1 MKTNPMKAMKLN
13 SFFILLFLTNLS
25 FAQFQTT
32 GKIKEVT
39 ESGFHEIV
47 LSPQIRSYSKQDL
60 SDIRIFNAKGNEVP
74 YFIQSNSEALLN
86 SFEEYSIVSK
96 TVFPKKSTSIIVAVP
111 PVKNNNQ
118 LSLFIANAD
127 VVKNY
132 SISGSNDQSEWFGIS
147 NSQTLADLNSSS
159 ESSIVK
165 TISYPLSTYK
175 YLKIDFDDQK
185 TLPINVLKVGN
196 FNTQVQKNILQDIK
210 PKKTIRFEL
219 LLPQKH
225 TQLQVVFDA
234 PQIINQIDFEIS
246 RPTYYKRK
254 VVIYKKLK
262 RESKRKTEIIEK
274 EIISFELNSNTK
286 NSFTIP
292 EIFEKEFYIKIENK
306 DNLPLNI
313 SSVKYSQ
320 KPVSIIVDLNA
331 NEKYNIKT
339 GNKNLNEPD
348 YDLSDFKNNISG
360 KLSQTGIYDIKQIA
374 SSKKEVE
381 NKSFWQQGWFMWVCI
396 LLGGVTIL
404 YFTASLVKDLKEKN

>member
-1 MKTNPMKAMKLN
+1 MKTNLMKPMKLN
-13 SFFILLFLTNLS
+13 SFFILLLLTNLS

-39 ESGFHEIV
+39 ENGFHEII
-47 LSPQIRSYSKQDL
+47 LSPEIRSYSKQDL

-74 YFIQSNSEALLN
+74 YFIQSNSEALL
-86 SFEEYSIVSK
+86 STFEEYTIVSK
-96 TVFPKKSTSIIVAVP
+96 TVFPKKSTSIIIAIP
-111 PVKNNNQ
+111 SVKNNNQ

-132 SISGSNDQSEWFGIS
+132 SISGSNNQTEWFGIS
-147 NSQTLADLNSSS
+147 NSQILDDLNSSS
-159 ESSIVK
+159 EASVVK

-175 YLKIDFDDQK
+175 YLKIDFDDRK
-185 TLPINVLKVGN
+185 TLPINILKVGN
-196 FNTQVQKNILQDIK
+196 FNTQLQKNILQDIK

-225 TQLQVVFDA
+225 TQLQVIFDA

-254 VVIYKKLK
+254 AVIFKKVK
-262 RESKRKTEIIEK
+262 RESKGKTEIIEE
-274 EIISFELNSNTK
+274 EIVSFELNSNTK

-292 EIFEKEFYIKIENK
+292 EIFEKDFYIKIENK
-306 DNLPLNI
+306 NNQPLTI

-320 KPVSIIVDLNA
+320 KPVSAIVELYA
-331 NEKYNIKT
+331 NEKYIIKT

-348 YDLSDFKNNISG
+348 YDLSDFKNNITG
-360 KLSQTGIYDIKQIA
+360 KLSQTSIYDIKQIS
-374 SSKKEVE
+374 SSKKQVG
-381 NKSFWQQGWFMWVCI
+381 NKSFWQQGWFMWLCI
-396 LLGGVTIL
+396 ILGGITIL
-404 YFTASLVKDLKEKN
+404 YFTASLIKDLKEKN